1 MTPKRVFQ
9 TTIIVLSV
17 VYGIQLALHMMEVFV
32 LLIIAFI
39 FASAISPTVRRFRKR
54 MPLPA
59 AIGLVYVMLIMVFA
73 LLLAIILPP
82 LVTQTGKLITSGPDL
97 IDAAQTQMQSLRRTL
112 RLPVAPSTFDVR
124 GYISRL
130 GEQAPKV
137 AAGVLN
143 LTVGVV
149 TGLAGVVI
157 VLVAAFYWLLER
169 ERLEGTWITLLPS
182 RKRAEARMI
191 IEEIELKL
199 GGYVRGQLMLAAIVA
214 VLSYIVLLIVGI
226 PYALVLALLAG
237 LFELVP
243 LIGPILSAVA
253 PVLIAF
259 GESPLKAL
267 IVAGAFLVIQQ
278 VENHLLVP
286 NVMKHSVGLS
296 PLTVLVAILTG
307 TALMGIVGTLLAVPV
322 ASALHVIV
330 QHTVLRD
337 QNLESIEARKL
348 EAREARA
355 RDSDAVDAVV
365 APGS

>member
-1 MTPKRVFQ
+1 MTAKRVFQ
-9 TTIIVLSV
+9 TTLIVVSV
-17 VYGIQLALHMMEVFV
+17 VYGIQLALHMLEVFV

-39 FASAISPTVRRFRKR
+39 YASAISPTVRRFRKH

-59 AIGLVYVMLIMVFA
+59 AIGLVYLMVILTFA
-73 LLLAIILPP
+73 LLLAVILPP
-82 LVTQTGKLITSGPDL
+82 LITQTGKLVTSGPEL
-97 IDAAQTQMQSLRRTL
+97 IDAAQTQLQSLRRTL

-124 GYISRL
+124 AYL
-130 GEQAPKV
+130 GKLGGQAPKV
-137 AAGVLN
+137 AVGVLN
-143 LTVGVV
+143 LTIGVV
-149 TGLAGVVI
+149 TGLAGLVI

-169 ERLEGTWITLLPS
+169 EGLEGTWITLLPR

-191 IEEIELKL
+191 IEEIELRL

-214 VLSYIVLLIVGI
+214 VLAYIVLLVVGI

-237 LFELVP
+237 MFELVP
-243 LIGPILSAVA
+243 LVGPILSAVA

-296 PLTVLVAILTG
+296 PLTVLVAILIG
-307 TALMGIVGTLLAVPV
+307 TALMGIIGTLLAVPI
-322 ASALHVIV
+322 AAALHVVV
-330 QHTVLRD
+330 QHTVLRE
-337 QNLESIEARKL
+337 QNIESIEAKQL

-355 RDSDAVDAVV
+355 RESEGALAQN
-365 APGS
+365 P